1 MIPDPDKPESHNKA
15 DAKKLRSL
23 LGGERPLTLAGE
35 RVHFAAMAERGLC
48 GFVVFRFAFPH
59 FERGEMQRAAVAER
73 ERPRIA
79 SPDRAEIHLVQM
91 RGGIDVGLPS

>member
-1 MIPDPDKPESHNKA
+1 MISAPDKPESHNKA
-15 DAKKLRSL
+15 EPKKLRSL
-23 LGGERPLTLAGE
+23 LGGERPLTLAGK
-35 RVHFAAMAERGLC
+35 RVHLAAMGERGLC
-48 GFVVFRFAFPH
+48 GFVIFLFALPH

-79 SPDRAEIHLVQM
+79 SPDMAEIHLVQM